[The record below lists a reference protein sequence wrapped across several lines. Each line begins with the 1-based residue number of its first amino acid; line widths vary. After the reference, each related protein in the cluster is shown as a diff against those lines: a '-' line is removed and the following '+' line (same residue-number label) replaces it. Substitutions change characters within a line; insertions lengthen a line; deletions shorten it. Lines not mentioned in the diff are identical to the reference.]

1 VATGIPVARFVGRGD
16 AQEQMRGYWNLFAN
30 TFSAA
35 RWEDALVRFHDAAG
49 ALRRLGQ
56 GHLVPA
62 LQVNAADCLHR
73 LGRWDEAE
81 RMVQDARLHQRAG
94 EDPVRLPELDLGRG
108 DFAVAR
114 DYLERQRAAQPV
126 VSAELEG
133 WPRALLAELAV

>member
-1 VATGIPVARFVGRGD
+1 LRLLDEALRMAEAHGD

-30 TFSAA
+30 TFCAA
-35 RWEDALVRFHDAAG
+35 RWEDTLVRFHDAAG

-94 EDPVRLPELDLGRG
+94 EDPVRLAELDLARC

-114 DYLERQRAAQPV
+114 DYLERQRAARRT
-126 VSAELEG
+126 G
-133 WPRALLAELAV
+133 